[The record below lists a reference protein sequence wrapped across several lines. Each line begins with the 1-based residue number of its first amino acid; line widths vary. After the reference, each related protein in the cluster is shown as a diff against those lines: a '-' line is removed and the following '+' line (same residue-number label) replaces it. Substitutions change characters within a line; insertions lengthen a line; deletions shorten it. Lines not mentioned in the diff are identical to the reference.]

1 MKQSVLFVF
10 LILSLLSCKQQIA
23 TIEIDAGAHDRF
35 QIPVVIELP
44 VKIDPIKKYSLVNR
58 QNGQAYGIFAAS
70 EHKLITLI
78 DMLPSGSK
86 TTFHLVEVEKNET
99 SNPEVTLEE
108 SAQGVQFS
116 VAAKPVLFY
125 QSAIALPASGDPDYY
140 KRSGFIHP
148 LRSPGGAILTDDF
161 PVGHVH
167 QHAIFNAWTNTTFR
181 GQKVDFWNQQHQLG
195 TVAHTK
201 ILSLDEGFIGHLKT
215 ELSHIS
221 LVEGE
226 VLREEWDIVVY
237 PLSDYF
243 LFDIFSEQ
251 TNTTSDTLFL
261 NQYIYGGM
269 AFRGS
274 KEWNMDDTVHFTN
287 NWEILSSEGLTLEDV
302 NHTKAKWIDATG
314 KVDGKDAGV
323 AIFGFPDNFRYPQ
336 MVRVH
341 PEMPYLVFSPI
352 VEGPAFIAPGE
363 KYKSRYRY
371 YVRDG
376 SADMNLLAR
385 IQRDLEN
392 PVAVRVY

>member
-35 QIPVVIELP
+35 RIPVEIELP

-58 QNGQAYGIFAAS
+58 QNGQVYGVYAVS

-78 DMLPSGSK
+78 DTLTSGSK
-86 TTFHLVEVEKNET
+86 TTFHLVEVEKIET
-99 SNPEVTLEE
+99 SNPEVALAE
-108 SAQGVQFS
+108 SAEGVRIN
-116 VAAKPVLFY
+116 VGGKPVLFY
-125 QSAIALPASGDPDYY
+125 QSATALPASGDPDYY

-148 LRSPGGAILTDDF
+148 LHSPGGAILTDDF

-201 ILSLDEGFIGHLKT
+201 VLSLDEGFIGHLKT

-243 LFDIFSEQ
+243 LFDIYSEQ

-287 NWEILSSEGLTLEDV
+287 IWEILSSEGLTLEDV

-341 PEMPYLVFSPI
+341 PEMPYWVFSPV

-363 KYKSRYRY
+363 KYTSRYRY
-371 YVRDG
+371 YVHDG